1 VASLSGA
8 GRSGRRGA
16 AKQSL
21 GPGSLRALGSLG
33 RRAAETL
40 VRVHGH
46 VIFSRSRLVGALL
59 LGATATCPAALAH
72 GVLAVAVASATA
84 RLLGLE
90 REGEHGVLREGPYGY
105 NALLVGL
112 GVAHTFG
119 GASLASGSLASGS
132 LASGPA
138 WAATAALAAAAAVV
152 CTLLTAG
159 LSSLFSRVAS
169 LPVLSV
175 PFVLVSWLLVGVA
188 PMLGISPVQQ
198 AAPLFGSIAPE
209 PLAGAL
215 RGLGSLFYL
224 HDEAAG
230 ALVLAAL
237 LVHSRIGALLAAGA
251 IALAMAVAGAAGLAG
266 PSLETTLVVNGAL
279 TAIAAGGVWFVPSA
293 SSFALAA
300 SGVALS
306 SALVLGLSG
315 PLDRVG
321 LPLLILPFNLSL
333 GLLLCATRQRLR
345 DASPKSVDFDPGSP
359 EENLAYFQARLAR
372 FDALYATAFTL
383 PFRGA
388 WTCTQGEDGAH
399 THQGAWRHGFDFE
412 VEDQEGELFAGDGA
426 SLEDHHCFRLP
437 VLAAADGVV
446 VKVERDVPDNA
457 VGGVDLKRNWGNVVL
472 VYHAPGLYSLV
483 AHLARNSARVHEGQQ
498 VRRGDVLGLCGSS
511 GRSPRPHLHFQLQ
524 GGPQLGAPTLP
535 CRFSDAVRVASPWAA
550 RLSCDSSLEWAQ
562 VLAGHGGGGKDGRGT
577 RATHD
582 EPGRLATTL
591 LPLEGQRLRNLE
603 PDAELAACFALE
615 PGSVLALRMG
625 GQVEHLEHEIDLLG
639 GLVLR
644 SREHG
649 ARLYFSRTGEGFT
662 ALDAL
667 GSRRSAV
674 HVLRAALARVPFD
687 ASPGLSWR
695 DYLPARWSGW
705 RAARV
710 LLDFIAPFAPSAGLE
725 ITYSARRE
733 RGLLVI
739 EGESRRLRRA
749 LPIVRTSAT
758 LSPAHGLLRLELEAP
773 GHHLIVERIDEQ
785 APQPEHVNPEHATLA
800 TLEHATHTT
809 HTTQESTAPQ
819 APHQLLSPP
828 HSTRH
833 LAPPGALAL
842 AHPPPATHRNFL
854 EELHHEDRSMD
865 VDRAR
870 PLQLRPERQRRGA
883 PRNDQAA
890 LCSPGGPCRTC
901 RGCAAAAERGGQGLP
916 GVVRQRGDGQERRG
930 ARRPRQ
936 AAAGPAR
943 RLRRAAP
950 AGVAALP
957 RGAPRRRDGRVHPR
971 HRPRASLGRGQGG
984 PARPAA
990 GAPPLGRRRGHVARG
1005 PAQGPRELHGHPQAR
1020 VCPLQP
1026 GQARRGRGH
1035 LPLAGLAL
1043 PQRRRCALR
1052 PRLVPAQAGPHR
1064 RRCEGLRRRPRN
1076 FPQELPRPGRPA
1088 RRHRPPLGVRNAEHE
1103 RYSRQCSWR

>member
-687 ASPGLSWR
+687 ASPGLTWR

-785 APQPEHVNPEHATLA
+785 APQPEHVNPEHAT
-800 TLEHATHTT
+800 HTT
-809 HTTQESTAPQ
+809 HTTQENTVPQ

-842 AHPPPATHRNFL
+842 AHPPPATRHPPLTEISSRNYTMKTGRWML
-854 EELHHEDRSMD
+854 IVLVLCSCARSGNAEEP
-865 VDRAR
+865 RATTR
-870 PLQLRPERQRRGA
+870 QPSAPLGA
-883 PRNDQAA
+883 PAA
-890 LCSPGGPCRTC
+890 P
-901 RGCAAAAERGGQGLP
+901 AAAALP
-916 GVVRQRGDGQERRG
+916 PPSEAAKAFQESYDSEATGKNDAALAALDRLPPAQRDGYVAQLRRG
-930 ARRPRQ
+930 WLLYRAGRHADATAAYTRAIALEPASVEARVGLLAPLLALRRWVDAEAMSREVLRKDPANYTATLKLAFALFNQAKLAEAEATYRSLVSLYPSDVDARSGLGWSQLKQGRTADAARVFGDVLEISPRNSLAQDGLRAATARR
-936 AAAGPAR
+936 
-943 RLRRAAP
+943 
-950 AGVAALP
+950 
-957 RGAPRRRDGRVHPR
+957 
-971 HRPRASLGRGQGG
+971 
-984 PARPAA
+984 
-990 GAPPLGRRRGHVARG
+990 
-1005 PAQGPRELHGHPQAR
+1005 
-1020 VCPLQP
+1020 
-1026 GQARRGRGH
+1026 
-1035 LPLAGLAL
+1035 
-1043 PQRRRCALR
+1043 
-1052 PRLVPAQAGPHR
+1052 
-1064 RRCEGLRRRPRN
+1064 
-1076 FPQELPRPGRPA
+1076 
-1088 RRHRPPLGVRNAEHE
+1088 
-1103 RYSRQCSWR
+1103 